1 MQRQTH
7 LAGVLE
13 RVLAQIASK
22 GVRRVHLICTRSA
35 EPLLLESDRL
45 QAVGKTGLTRGW
57 ISQWIPNLSW
67 TLANSCGGECGLRRK
82 IHSPNSTLLHEYWE
96 ACMEACIPESCSCG
110 NYATKIKKRSNNYL
124 VLCSF
129 ERSDDVG
136 VLNRYIGQDIIFHSL
151 FIRLIVGSTGKGS
164 VLIRIVENHTNWV
177 RVRRNRFM
185 IQVLVRNNRNSQT
198 GDQKD
203 R

>member
-1 MQRQTH
+1 
-7 LAGVLE
+7 
-13 RVLAQIASK
+13 
-22 GVRRVHLICTRSA
+22 
-35 EPLLLESDRL
+35 
-45 QAVGKTGLTRGW
+45 
-57 ISQWIPNLSW
+57 
-67 TLANSCGGECGLRRK
+67 
-82 IHSPNSTLLHEYWE
+82 
-96 ACMEACIPESCSCG
+96 MEACIPESCSCG
-110 NYATKIKKRSNNYL
+110 NYATRIKKRSNNYL

-198 GDQKD
+198 GNQKD